1 MKFISDK
8 EASLLLKW
16 IEKDD
21 NIEPI
26 LNKLF
31 FYAFEF
37 SGSGMVD
44 MFPIG
49 DGLSDSIP
57 SRLSVGEFV
66 FTAKAT
72 QQLGA
77 ENLTSLMNQAH
88 DDADNGFDTLLY
100 TK

>member
-1 MKFISDK
+1 
-8 EASLLLKW
+8 
-16 IEKDD
+16 
-21 NIEPI
+21 
-26 LNKLF
+26 
-31 FYAFEF
+31 
-37 SGSGMVD
+37 